1 MQTILDNNYLA
12 AIYLRLSKE
21 DGDLSTTEGKTESN
35 SIANQRKLIEELKK
49 ENTESFPLYC
59 AHCGRKLQRTF
70 VKKYS
75 PMAELGTFAAQYA
88 DALAAGSGGMK
99 KEVRQKGISEDLSRL
114 LSRRETLTA
123 SRGDARFIPILAEEN
138 PEYLSETIVPI
149 LCEGDVIGSVI
160 LAGREEK
167 SRMGETEK
175 KLAAT
180 ASGFLGKQ
188 MENQIFIVRKGIK
201 FTREQNKKTPRRG
214 LLSLRSF
221 LNCPFI

>member
-1 MQTILDNNYLA
+1 MKATGIVRRIDDLGRVV
-12 AIYLRLSKE
+12 IPKEIRRTLRLR
-21 DGDLSTTEGKTESN
+21 EGT
-35 SIANQRKLIEELKK
+35 
-49 ENTESFPLYC
+49 PLEIFTDRE
-59 AHCGRKLQRTF
+59 GEIIF
-70 VKKYS
+70 KKYS

-88 DALAAGSGGMK
+88 DALAAGSGHMVCITDRDQVLAVSGGMR

-188 MENQIFIVRKGIK
+188 MEN
-201 FTREQNKKTPRRG
+201 
-214 LLSLRSF
+214 
-221 LNCPFI
+221 

>member
-1 MQTILDNNYLA
+1 MKATGIVRRIDDLGRVV
-12 AIYLRLSKE
+12 IPKEIRRTLRLR
-21 DGDLSTTEGKTESN
+21 EGT
-35 SIANQRKLIEELKK
+35 
-49 ENTESFPLYC
+49 PLEIFTDRE
-59 AHCGRKLQRTF
+59 GEIIF
-70 VKKYS
+70 KKYS

-88 DALAAGSGGMK
+88 DALAAGSGHMVCITDRDQVLAVSGGMK
-99 KEVRQKGISEDLSRL
+99 KEIRQKGISEDLSRL

-149 LCEGDVIGSVI
+149 LCEGDVIGSVL

-188 MENQIFIVRKGIK
+188 MEN
-201 FTREQNKKTPRRG
+201 
-214 LLSLRSF
+214 
-221 LNCPFI
+221 

>member
-1 MQTILDNNYLA
+1 MKATGIVRRIDDLGRVV
-12 AIYLRLSKE
+12 IPKEIRRTLRLR
-21 DGDLSTTEGKTESN
+21 EGT
-35 SIANQRKLIEELKK
+35 
-49 ENTESFPLYC
+49 PLEIFTDRE
-59 AHCGRKLQRTF
+59 GEIIF
-70 VKKYS
+70 KKYS

-88 DALAAGSGGMK
+88 DALAAGSGHMVCITDRDQVLAVSGGMK

-149 LCEGDVIGSVI
+149 LCEGDVIGSVL

-188 MENQIFIVRKGIK
+188 MEN
-201 FTREQNKKTPRRG
+201 
-214 LLSLRSF
+214 
-221 LNCPFI
+221 

>member
-1 MQTILDNNYLA
+1 MKATGIVRRIDDLGRVV
-12 AIYLRLSKE
+12 IPKEIRRTLRLR
-21 DGDLSTTEGKTESN
+21 EGT
-35 SIANQRKLIEELKK
+35 
-49 ENTESFPLYC
+49 PLE
-59 AHCGRKLQRTF
+59 GEIIF
-70 VKKYS
+70 KKYS

-88 DALAAGSGGMK
+88 DALAAGSGHMVCITDRDQVLAVSGGMK

-188 MENQIFIVRKGIK
+188 MEN
-201 FTREQNKKTPRRG
+201 
-214 LLSLRSF
+214 
-221 LNCPFI
+221 

>member
-1 MQTILDNNYLA
+1 MKATGIVRRIDDLGRVV
-12 AIYLRLSKE
+12 IPKEIRRTLRLR
-21 DGDLSTTEGKTESN
+21 EGT
-35 SIANQRKLIEELKK
+35 
-49 ENTESFPLYC
+49 PLEIFTDRE
-59 AHCGRKLQRTF
+59 GEIIF
-70 VKKYS
+70 KKYS

-88 DALAAGSGGMK
+88 DALAAGSGHMVCITDRDQVLAVSGGMK

-138 PEYLSETIVPI
+138 PEYRSETIVPI

-188 MENQIFIVRKGIK
+188 MEN
-201 FTREQNKKTPRRG
+201 
-214 LLSLRSF
+214 
-221 LNCPFI
+221 

>member
-1 MQTILDNNYLA
+1 MKATGIVRRIDDLGRVV
-12 AIYLRLSKE
+12 IPKEIRRTLRLR
-21 DGDLSTTEGKTESN
+21 EGT
-35 SIANQRKLIEELKK
+35 
-49 ENTESFPLYC
+49 PLEIFTDRE
-59 AHCGRKLQRTF
+59 GEIIF
-70 VKKYS
+70 KKYS

-88 DALAAGSGGMK
+88 DALAAGSGHMVFITDRDQVLAVSGGMK

-188 MENQIFIVRKGIK
+188 MEN
-201 FTREQNKKTPRRG
+201 
-214 LLSLRSF
+214 
-221 LNCPFI
+221 

>member
-1 MQTILDNNYLA
+1 MKATGLVRRIDDLGRVV
-12 AIYLRLSKE
+12 IPKEIRRTLRLR
-21 DGDLSTTEGKTESN
+21 EGT
-35 SIANQRKLIEELKK
+35 
-49 ENTESFPLYC
+49 PLEIFTDRE
-59 AHCGRKLQRTF
+59 GEIIF
-70 VKKYS
+70 KKYS

-88 DALAAGSGGMK
+88 DALAAGSGHMVCITDRDQVLAVSGGMK

-188 MENQIFIVRKGIK
+188 MEN
-201 FTREQNKKTPRRG
+201 
-214 LLSLRSF
+214 
-221 LNCPFI
+221 

>member
-1 MQTILDNNYLA
+1 MKATGIVRRIDDLGRVV
-12 AIYLRLSKE
+12 IPKEIRRTPRLR
-21 DGDLSTTEGKTESN
+21 EGT
-35 SIANQRKLIEELKK
+35 
-49 ENTESFPLYC
+49 PLEIFTDRE
-59 AHCGRKLQRTF
+59 GEIIF
-70 VKKYS
+70 KKYS

-88 DALAAGSGGMK
+88 DALAAGSGHMVCITDRDQVLAVSGGMK

-188 MENQIFIVRKGIK
+188 MEN
-201 FTREQNKKTPRRG
+201 
-214 LLSLRSF
+214 
-221 LNCPFI
+221 

>member
-1 MQTILDNNYLA
+1 MTQSDDLGRVVIPKEIRRT
-12 AIYLRLSKE
+12 LRLR
-21 DGDLSTTEGKTESN
+21 EGT
-35 SIANQRKLIEELKK
+35 
-49 ENTESFPLYC
+49 PLEIFTDRE
-59 AHCGRKLQRTF
+59 GEIIF
-70 VKKYS
+70 KKYS

-88 DALAAGSGGMK
+88 DALAAGSGHMVCITDRDQVLAVSGGMK

-188 MENQIFIVRKGIK
+188 MEN
-201 FTREQNKKTPRRG
+201 
-214 LLSLRSF
+214 
-221 LNCPFI
+221 